1 MLKKW
6 LIVFFIFAIFGG
18 SVVALIH
25 ANKGKKYDIK
35 AFSNLNNKQKH
46 DMQEVDANEKKHYEV
61 VAGKLDQ
68 YLKDKGFN
76 GSVLVAS
83 KDLSLIHI

>member
-25 ANKGKKYDIK
+25 ASKGKKYDIK

-46 DMQEVDANEKKHYEV
+46 DMQEVDANEKSTM
-61 VAGKLDQ
+61 KL
-68 YLKDKGFN
+68 
-76 GSVLVAS
+76 
-83 KDLSLIHI
+83 